1 MFQKLVVFN
10 IGIMSMAIGPSGR
23 NDEYLYHLD
32 SFLSKSDSSTTDV
45 ETYGDVITRQL
56 AQMTR
61 TYNKENIIFE
71 MFGCGSNQYDQLL
84 LPSFCLTP
92 NEDYTKNTAL
102 HEIHLV
108 VPKKNDINC
117 ENQKVKSLHAGGG
130 HSALLTQEGILYLWG
145 WNEHGQ
151 LGHLA
156 ESSVQT
162 AEQKLQ
168 TKSFITNSIQGL
180 NVDFVTLGH
189 AHTIFIEKDSKG
201 LYAMGENSRGQVDP
215 LNKTSKITKPICL
228 YPDKKFIDASAGVF
242 HSTAIT
248 VDGEL
253 LTFGHSKY
261 TLPNKWKPE
270 DGSRLVRV
278 VCGHRHTAVLDQYGR
293 VWTFGDEKN
302 KYNQLGRQSDSSNR
316 QTEPRLVDGIL
327 GQKNS
332 RCVEIDCGWSHCV
345 ALVKNE
351 DNNNRYTLYGWGRND
366 KGQLGIKQTNEN
378 GQNDMVKSP
387 TKIFDTVNICSV
399 SCGSECTMLV
409 DENSNLWA
417 CGWNEHSNIPD
428 SNKHVLEWIMINKCT
443 SKIVA
448 PVNQN
453 IQNKILLAA
462 GGAHFLTML
471 T

>member
-1 MFQKLVVFN
+1 MFQNMFVFRT
-10 IGIMSMAIGPSGR
+10 GIMSMAIGPSGR

-32 SFLSKSDSSTTDV
+32 GFLSESDSTSIDVQTD
-45 ETYGDVITRQL
+45 GDVITRQL
-56 AQMTR
+56 AEMTR
-61 TYNKENIIFE
+61 QYHRDKLIFQI
-71 MFGCGSNQYDQLL
+71 FGCGSNQYHQLL
-84 LPSFCLTP
+84 LPSFCLMP
-92 NEDYTKNTAL
+92 GEDYTTNASL
-102 HEIHLV
+102 QEIHLV
-108 VPKKNDINC
+108 VPKLMNLNSGT
-117 ENQKVKSLHAGGG
+117 QKVKSVHAGGG

-151 LGHLA
+151 LGRLD
-156 ESSVQT
+156 EPFL
-162 AEQKLQ
+162 E
-168 TKSFITNSIQGL
+168 

-189 AHTIFIEKDSKG
+189 GHTIFIEKDTKR
-201 LYAMGENSRGQVDP
+201 LYAMGDNSRGQVDP
-215 LNKTSKITKPICL
+215 LSKTTKITKPIWL
-228 YPDKKFIDASAGVF
+228 YPDQKFIDASAGVF
-242 HSTAIT
+242 HSAAIT

-270 DGSRLVRV
+270 DGSRLFKV
-278 VCGHRHTAVLDQYGR
+278 VCGHRHTALLDEYGR

-302 KYNQLGRQSDSSNR
+302 KYNQLGRQSDTSSKK
-316 QTEPRLVDGIL
+316 TEPQLVDGIL

-332 RCVEIDCGWSHCV
+332 GCIEINCGWSHCV

-351 DNNNRYTLYGWGRND
+351 DSSDSYSLYGWGRND
-366 KGQLGIKQTNEN
+366 KGQLGIKQSNKS
-378 GQNDMVKSP
+378 GRNDMVNSP

-409 DENSNLWA
+409 DKNKDLWA
-417 CGWNEHSNIPD
+417 CGWNEHNNIPD
-428 SNKHVLEWIMINKCT
+428 SNKHVLEWIMIDKNT

-448 PVNQN
+448 PINQN
-453 IQNKILLAA
+453 VQNKILLAA